1 MQQRY
6 PAPYG
11 ERMSPNQ
18 LCNVPVPSPLC
29 VPPSGC
35 CLQAPPLLGGLPA
48 SPKHPNTLFLSS
60 HLPLQALTVLDPS
73 LSHTTSPSVSS
84 LVL

>member
-18 LCNVPVPSPLC
+18 LCNVPVLSPLC
-29 VPPSGC
+29 T
-35 CLQAPPLLGGLPA
+35 LLRGPPA
-48 SPKHPNTLFLSS
+48 SPEPPNAQLSSS
-60 HLPLQALTVLDPS
+60 HLQIQALMGLDPS
-73 LSHTTSPSVSS
+73 LSHSQPAVC
-84 LVL
+84 L